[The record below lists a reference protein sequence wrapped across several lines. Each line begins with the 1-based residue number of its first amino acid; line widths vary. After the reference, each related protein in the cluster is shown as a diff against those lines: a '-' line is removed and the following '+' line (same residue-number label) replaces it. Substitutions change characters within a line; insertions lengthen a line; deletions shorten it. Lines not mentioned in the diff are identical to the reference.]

1 MARFKRF
8 KAPKISTVIGQ
19 QTEVSGDITFAGGL
33 HVDGTIR
40 GNVTAEVDQSS
51 ALTLSEAGR
60 IEGDVRVPNVILNGS
75 VSGDVYASQRVELA
89 PNAKVNGTVYYRLL
103 EMTMGAEVNGQL
115 VHTEEEPIRML
126 GYDSPSEPT
135 ESQAADEPQKA
146 EMAAVT
152 SANRA
157 GTPQPAGD
165 SPQEPAASLRE
176 RRGR

>member
-19 QTEVSGDITFAGGL
+19 QTEITGDIAFAGGL

-40 GNVTAEVDQSS
+40 GNVIAEVDQIS

-89 PNAKVNGTVYYRLL
+89 PNAKVNGTVYYQLL
-103 EMTMGAEVNGQL
+103 EMAMGAEVNGQL

-126 GYDSPSEPT
+126 GYDSPDESAVQETSPHSAET
-135 ESQAADEPQKA
+135 EAAADKDQD
-146 EMAAVT
+146 
-152 SANRA
+152 
-157 GTPQPAGD
+157 GD
-165 SPQEPAASLRE
+165 PLEETGQTLRQ

>member
-19 QTEVSGDITFAGGL
+19 QTEITGDITFAGGL

-40 GNVTAEVDQSS
+40 GNVIAEVDQIS

-75 VSGDVYASQRVELA
+75 VSGDVYANQRVELA

-103 EMTMGAEVNGQL
+103 EMAMGAEVNGQL
-115 VHTEEEPIRML
+115 VHTEEEPVRML
-126 GYDSPSEPT
+126 GYDSRDESVVQETSSQSVESE
-135 ESQAADEPQKA
+135 AAIDKEQ
-146 EMAAVT
+146 E
-152 SANRA
+152 
-157 GTPQPAGD
+157 GD
-165 SPQEPAASLRE
+165 SPDETGRMLRQ